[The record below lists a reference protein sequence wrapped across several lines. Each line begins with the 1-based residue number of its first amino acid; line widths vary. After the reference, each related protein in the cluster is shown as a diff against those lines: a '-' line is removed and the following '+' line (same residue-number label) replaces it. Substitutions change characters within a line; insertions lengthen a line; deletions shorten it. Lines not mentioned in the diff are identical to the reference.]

1 MSLINSYLFYI
12 LNYYILLLYYI
23 LYFYYCEME
32 GCSSQGHRKFDF
44 VDFVLR
50 IIFPIYRYN
59 FNQQRLIILT
69 IGNRRIIFTFLP
81 YVAIIILL

>member
-1 MSLINSYLFYI
+1 MKWKAVLLRGIEKIPRIKLV
-12 LNYYILLLYYI
+12 NYCVVI
-23 LYFYYCEME
+23 
-32 GCSSQGHRKFDF
+32 

-59 FNQQRLIILT
+59 FNQERLIILT
-69 IGNRRIIFTFLP
+69 IGSRRIIFTFLP